1 MQATHPNTRLIR
13 DFYEVHARYYAGG
26 EIQPVSEML
35 TDDIAWHVPGRSPI
49 AGHYHGKQEVLEYF
63 RARSERASGSF
74 RIEVRDVL
82 ANDQRAVVLAG
93 GRATRDGQT
102 LTWETAGVF
111 RIADGKIAECWLL
124 PFDQYEFDEIWS

>member
-1 MQATHPNTRLIR
+1 MQATHPNTELIR
-13 DFYEVHARYYAGG
+13 HFYEVHARFYAGG

-49 AGHYHGKQEVLEYF
+49 AGHYHGKQQVLEYF

-93 GRATRDGQT
+93 GRATRDGLRT
-102 LTWETAGVF
+102 LNRNTRHT
-111 RIADGKIAECWLL
+111 
-124 PFDQYEFDEIWS
+124 